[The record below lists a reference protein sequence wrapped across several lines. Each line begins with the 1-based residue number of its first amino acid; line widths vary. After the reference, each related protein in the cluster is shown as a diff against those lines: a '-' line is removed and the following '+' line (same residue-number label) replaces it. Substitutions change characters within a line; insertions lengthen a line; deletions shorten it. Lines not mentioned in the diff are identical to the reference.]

1 MENIAY
7 TAAIDPAAC
16 YERRKIII
24 QAIQF
29 EIDLHE
35 VELRAIESERD
46 IAQIGLNQIE
56 EALCDAEQT
65 VSSLEDARNSLID
78 TLTDEQ
84 RQEFV
89 ASGA

>member
-1 MENIAY
+1 METATY
-7 TAAIDPAAC
+7 TAFINPAAC
-16 YERRKIII
+16 FERRKIII

-35 VELRAIESERD
+35 VELDAIETERNV
-46 IAQIGLNQIE
+46 AQINLNQIE

-84 RQEFV
+84 RKEFV